1 MRMGAQFSED
11 RQYRYALWRIW
22 NENRPVIMFIGLNP
36 STANERSNDPTIRR
50 VMRFTNDWG
59 YGGFYMMNLFAWVT
73 PYPRDLE
80 RAADPVGLNDE
91 WLQKIYNA
99 TEFTVYVWGSFPQAG
114 ERAKVVHEMC
124 PGGYC
129 LGTSKMGNPLHPLY
143 MPADTRPQMYFA
155 KD

>member
-1 MRMGAQFSED
+1 MGAHFSED

-36 STANERSNDPTIRR
+36 STANERKNDPTIRR

-91 WLQKIYNA
+91 WLEKIYNE
-99 TEFTVYVWGSFPQAG
+99 TVMPVYVWGSFPQAT
-114 ERAKVVHEMC
+114 ERAKRVREMC

-143 MPADTRPQMYFA
+143 LPVDTRPQMFIA
-155 KD
+155 ND